1 MVASEHM
8 DSSFQ
13 DDIIAIL
20 LDLAHLAQRIGS
32 DALHP
37 SSPDRSLAPALLQ
50 RLLQAC
56 QAQQGAIVIVPQYLL
71 KRLSSAEGSSLSGDR
86 RVFALHH
93 IGEHEVLAMLAAM
106 LAEGKSLLKTPEDC
120 WGIWQFPLSRS
131 PDVTN
136 GANEQQHKEVAQYPY
151 TPQALLL
158 CGWSGEECITRA
170 QICQRMLPYLADASG
185 SIIAHMMLAERAY
198 DLESFTDH
206 RAIREM
212 ELLKS
217 ELLATVSHELRS
229 PLASIKGYA
238 ATLLRHEHRISREE
252 RHEFLVAINNSSS
265 RLEVVI
271 NRLLEISQLETGTLT
286 LERTA
291 VNIAYLVRES
301 VTAMEHRYTIREDA
315 DDGGDDDEANPHLHF
330 SLRLEDTEG
339 KPTQD
344 GLVIYADRPRLREM
358 LDNLLENAVIYSP
371 EDGLVEIVIRPIE
384 MLSERG
390 QQLVK
395 AAGASMHRGEGTYL
409 LPMQKYAHLIHVQIS
424 DNGIGIPQGQLE
436 RIFDRFHRVD
446 TRLTREVNG
455 LGLGLT
461 ICKRIAEMHEGAIW
475 AESELGKGSIFHILL
490 PVDDMLL
497 VETT

>member
-1 MVASEHM
+1 MEVLQYRFHVSIVPG
-8 DSSFQ
+8 SFP
-13 DDIIAIL
+13 ITGKL
-20 LDLAHLAQRIGS
+20 NRI
-32 DALHP
+32 DAVHP

-50 RLLQAC
+50 HLLQAC

-71 KRLSSAEGSSLSGDR
+71 KRLSSGEGSSLSGDR
-86 RVFALHH
+86 RVFALHY

-106 LAEGKSLLKTPEDC
+106 LAEGKSILKTSDDC
-120 WGIWQFPLSRS
+120 WGIWQFPLSSS
-131 PDVTN
+131 PATENKTYEVQN
-136 GANEQQHKEVAQYPY
+136 KEAAQYLY

-158 CGWSGEECITRA
+158 LGWSGDDYATRVQA
-170 QICQRMLPYLADASG
+170 GQKVLPYLADAAG
-185 SIIAHMMLAERAY
+185 SIVAHMLLAERAY

-238 ATLLRHEHRISREE
+238 ATLLRHENRISREE

-271 NRLLEISQLETGTLT
+271 NRLLEISQLETGTLA

-291 VNIAYLVRES
+291 VDLAYLVREA
-301 VTAMEHRYTIREDA
+301 VTAMQHRYTMVEENA
-315 DDGGDDDEANPHLHF
+315 THDDGDSDAPPRIHF
-330 SLRLEDTEG
+330 SVHVEDMNG
-339 KPTQD
+339 QASQD
-344 GLVIYADRPRLREM
+344 DLVIYADRPRLREM

-371 EDGLVEIVIRPIE
+371 DDEQIDILIRP
-384 MLSERG
+384 LDATSEEG
-390 QQLVK
+390 QRVLKSAV
-395 AAGASMHRGEGTYL
+395 ANIRRVEGAPP
-409 LPMQKYAHLIHVQIS
+409 LPIQKYAHWVHIQIC

-497 VETT
+497 VETA